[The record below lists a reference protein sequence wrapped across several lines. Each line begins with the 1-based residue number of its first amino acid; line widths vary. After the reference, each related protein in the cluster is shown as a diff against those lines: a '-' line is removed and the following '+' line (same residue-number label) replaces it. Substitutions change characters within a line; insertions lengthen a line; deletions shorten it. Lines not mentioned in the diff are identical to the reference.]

1 MLLISITSFCGFF
14 ILFYHFSA
22 RFGSTFIVTLHNI
35 FGEGLDNAIAIQ
47 VEAGL
52 AKKLLRENREGSK
65 LRLELDGQN
74 MPVQLKEKMVDSIS
88 NDILNLNFQVLKK
101 DQKVNS
107 VIHILLDHAEE
118 TKGLLERMLM
128 EIPYASLPAD
138 MIDTITLDVAKI
150 PVGAMVTVG
159 DIPQLNSDKIELQ
172 VKTDEI
178 VLRIN
183 AKRMIAETV
192 EPEEP

>member
-1 MLLISITSFCGFF
+1 
-14 ILFYHFSA
+14 
-22 RFGSTFIVTLHNI
+22 
-35 FGEGLDNAIAIQ
+35 
-47 VEAGL
+47 
-52 AKKLLRENREGSK
+52 
-65 LRLELDGQN
+65 
-74 MPVQLKEKMVDSIS
+74 
-88 NDILNLNFQVLKK
+88 
-101 DQKVNS
+101 
-107 VIHILLDHAEE
+107 
-118 TKGLLERMLM
+118 M

-159 DIPQLNSDKIELQ
+159 DIPQLNSDNIELQ

>member
-1 MLLISITSFCGFF
+1 MEVINVQKRNFTMKAKQLRRAGFVP
-14 ILFYHFSA
+14 
-22 RFGSTFIVTLHNI
+22 GNI

-74 MPVQLKEKMVDSIS
+74 VPVQLKEKMVDSIS

-107 VIHILLDHAEE
+107 VIHVLLDHAEE